1 MRIVSIVFSLLLAIT
16 PAIVSAQEQP
26 NDNLVENGVFLPELL
41 RSNPNVSIFYNALV
55 ATHLKDTLEQY
66 IDPNYPEIEYEWT
79 AQALRDHYSGVHAYS
94 TAYET
99 DYIAYP
105 ERREFKYTFFVVT
118 DSALLSYGIH
128 NLDDLRDYAK
138 SVYPE
143 GAGLEDDDRA
153 SSLNKLLSYHI
164 LPFWLPYDQFNT
176 SQSRIIKNRKYLDE
190 FDVEDFFETLL
201 PHSVMRISTPYE
213 VSEKP
218 LGIFINRKGTIKTG
232 LEAEGILI
240 SKDYNSCINGGYYYV
255 EKPLLYDLQTRNN
268 ILNTR
273 MRIMACTL
281 SPDFINS
288 GARGRL
294 NGDPANGG
302 NQYLN
307 RMVYSFRP
315 GFCKNVEWND
325 VPTNIFVRYR
335 DANFGTYYGDELSII
350 GPFDIIFRLP
360 AVPSDGLYEIRIWNN
375 SMAWSSWNP
384 RGTVLFYTRN
394 EDGDFVPCGTP
405 VDCHMSLE
413 DPQIGGVRDNDFD
426 YGYDASESQKQDSIN
441 ANDKLLHKRGYLKAP
456 DSYGTSSLLRD
467 DMGCYRKII
476 SEQYMKSDKDYYL
489 RLRQVGMDD
498 AVFAFNFIEIVPYS
512 VYSGENGPEDKH

>member
-41 RSNPNVSIFYNALV
+41 RSNPKVSIFYNALV

-79 AQALRDHYSGVHAYS
+79 VQALRDHYSGVHAYS
-94 TAYET
+94 SAYET

-118 DSALLSYGIH
+118 DSVLSSYGIR

-143 GAGLEDDDRA
+143 GAGLEDVDRA

-176 SQSRIIKNRKYLDE
+176 SQTRIIKNRKYLDE

-240 SKDYNSCINGGYYYV
+240 SKDYNSCINGGYYYI
-255 EKPLLYDLQTRNN
+255 EKPLLYDSQTRNN

-315 GFCKNVEWND
+315 GFCKNIEWND
-325 VPTNIFVRYR
+325 GPINFFVRYR
-335 DANFGTYYGDELSII
+335 DASFGTYYGDELSII

-405 VDCHMSLE
+405 VDCHLSLE
-413 DPQIGGVRDNDFD
+413 DPLIGGVRDDN
-426 YGYDASESQKQDSIN
+426 YGYDVSESQKQDSIY

-456 DSYGTSSLLRD
+456 DSYGTSSPLRD

-489 RLRQVGMDD
+489 RLRQVGMDE